1 MNLNATRTAL
11 LLVGIVFTAYHSA
24 RTLFWTGPV
33 KYPVLIIITVCIVA
47 LVTLI
52 GLFAQSR
59 TSPAAA
65 DAPLT
70 AGGNGPSVLPGWA
83 AILAIVT
90 AGLTP
95 TAIAIGVGREHVDA
109 PYATG
114 YIGGVGMMLTVVMIR
129 RRVTCAWIGIG
140 LLVLGSVA
148 WLGPLGAFS
157 FGLVGAIMWV
167 SVAQII
173 MASLD
178 RASRDTVRLIEL
190 QRAAAAWQA
199 AQSVRRRE
207 RRVRVQF
214 ALQVAGPLLTK
225 IIAQGG
231 NVSNEDRAEARVAE
245 GTLRDELR
253 APNLL
258 DSRVR
263 IAIEQARR
271 RGSTV
276 TLLDEGGLDGITDDE
291 LARIRGEIAGAI
303 SRADSARIIVRS
315 SRHRET
321 AVTVVG
327 RSAAGDGLTPDDTVE
342 LWQEIARAAA
352 PHGAT

>member
-1 MNLNATRTAL
+1 MNLTTRTAL
-11 LLVGIVFTAYHSA
+11 LLVGIVFTAYHAA

-33 KYPVLIIITVCIVA
+33 MHPILVIITVCFVA
-47 LVTLI
+47 LATLI
-52 GLFAQSR
+52 ALFAEPR
-59 TSPAAA
+59 TPAVAI

-70 AGGNGPSVLPGWA
+70 AGGNGPKVLPMWA
-83 AILAIVT
+83 AVLALV
-90 AGLTP
+90 AAALTP
-95 TAIAIGVGREHVDA
+95 TAIAIGVGRDHVDA

-114 YIGGVGMMLTVVMIR
+114 YIGGIGLLMTVVMIR
-129 RRVTCAWIGIG
+129 RRVMCAWLGVA
-140 LLVLGSVA
+140 LLVIGSVI

-173 MASLD
+173 MHSLD

-214 ALQVAGPLLTK
+214 ALQVAGPLLTRM
-225 IIAQGG
+225 IGQGG
-231 NVSNEDRAEARVAE
+231 ALTSEERAEARVAE

-258 DSRVR
+258 DTRVR
-263 IAIEQARR
+263 VAIEQARR
-271 RGSTV
+271 QGSTV
-276 TLLDEGGLDGITDDE
+276 TLLDEGGLDGLTEEE
-291 LARIRGEIAGAI
+291 LGRIRGEIADAI
-303 SRADSARIIVRS
+303 ASAPSARIIVRS
-315 SRHRET
+315 SRHPEI

-327 RSAAGDGLTPDDTVE
+327 RSAAGDGLTPEDTVE
-342 LWQEIARAAA
+342 LWQEIARA
-352 PHGAT
+352 TTN

>member
-1 MNLNATRTAL
+1 MNITTRTAL
-11 LLVGIVFTAYHSA
+11 LLVGIVFTAYHAA

-33 KYPVLIIITVCIVA
+33 VHPVLIIITVCIVA

-52 GLFAQSR
+52 GLFAESR
-59 TSPAAA
+59 NPVVPSDVA
-65 DAPLT
+65 LT
-70 AGGNGPSVLPGWA
+70 AGGNGPGVLPMWA
-83 AILAIVT
+83 GVLAMVT
-90 AGLTP
+90 AALTP
-95 TAIAIGVGREHVDA
+95 TAVAIGVGREHVDA

-114 YIGGVGMMLTVVMIR
+114 YIGGVGLLLTVVMIR
-129 RRVTCAWIGIG
+129 RRVMCAWIGVG
-140 LLVLGSVA
+140 LLVIGSVA

-173 MASLD
+173 MHSLD
-178 RASRDTVRLIEL
+178 RASRDTMRLLEL

-214 ALQVAGPLLTK
+214 ALQVAGPLLTRM
-225 IIAQGG
+225 IGQGG
-231 NVSNEDRAEARVAE
+231 ALTDEERAEARVAE

-253 APNLL
+253 APHLL
-258 DSRVR
+258 DTRVR
-263 IAIEQARR
+263 IAIERARR

-276 TLLDEGGLDGITDDE
+276 TLLDEGGLDGLNDDE
-291 LARIRGEIAGAI
+291 LGRIRGEIADAI
-303 SRADSARIIVRS
+303 SDAQSARIIVRS
-315 SRHRET
+315 SRHAEI

-327 RSAAGDGLTPDDTVE
+327 RSATGDGIAADDTVE
-342 LWQEIARAAA
+342 LWQEITRTASV
-352 PHGAT
+352 

>member
-1 MNLNATRTAL
+1 MNLTTRTAL
-11 LLVGIVFTAYHSA
+11 LLVGIVFTAYHAA

-33 KYPVLIIITVCIVA
+33 VYPLLLIMTVCCVA

-52 GLFAQSR
+52 GLFAEPRATVVPS
-59 TSPAAA
+59 

-70 AGGNGPSVLPGWA
+70 AGNNGPSMLPLWA
-83 AILAIVT
+83 GILAMVT
-90 AGLTP
+90 AALTP
-95 TAIAIGVGREHVDA
+95 TAIALGVGREHVDA

-114 YIGGVGMMLTVVMIR
+114 YIGGVGLMLTIVVIR
-129 RRVTCAWIGIG
+129 RRVMCAWIGVS
-140 LLVLGSVA
+140 LLVIGAVA

-173 MASLD
+173 MRSLD
-178 RASRDTVRLIEL
+178 RASRDTMRLLEL

-214 ALQVAGPLLTK
+214 ALQVAGPLLTRM
-225 IIAQGG
+225 IGQGG
-231 NVSNEDRAEARVAE
+231 ALTADERAEARVAE

-258 DSRVR
+258 DTRVR
-263 IAIEQARR
+263 TAIEQARR
-271 RGSTV
+271 RGSAV
-276 TLLDEGGLDGITDDE
+276 TLLDEGGLDGLAIDE
-291 LARIRGEIAGAI
+291 LTRIRGEIADALAH
-303 SRADSARIIVRS
+303 ADSARIIVRS
-315 SRHRET
+315 SRHPET

-327 RSAAGDGLTPDDTVE
+327 RSAAGDGLSADDTVD
-342 LWQEIARAAA
+342 LWQEIARSAVR
-352 PHGAT
+352 

>member
-1 MNLNATRTAL
+1 MIFSTRTAL
-11 LLVGIVFTAYHSA
+11 LLVGIVFTAYHAA

-33 KYPVLIIITVCIVA
+33 RHPILIIITVCIVA

-52 GLFAQSR
+52 GLFAESR
-59 TSPAAA
+59 AGSGNA

-70 AGGNGPSVLPGWA
+70 AGGNGPGVLPTWA
-83 AILAIVT
+83 AVLALVT
-90 AGLTP
+90 AALTP
-95 TAIAIGVGREHVDA
+95 TAMALGVGRENVEA

-114 YIGGVGMMLTVVMIR
+114 YIGGVGLMLTVAMIR
-129 RRVTCAWIGIG
+129 RRVMCAWVGVG
-140 LLVLGSVA
+140 LLVIGAVT

-199 AQSVRRRE
+199 AQSVRRRD
-207 RRVRVQF
+207 RRIRVQF
-214 ALQVAGPLLTK
+214 ALQVAGPLLTRM
-225 IIAQGG
+225 IAQGG
-231 NVSNEDRAEARVAE
+231 ALTEDERAEARVAE

-258 DSRVR
+258 DTRVR
-263 IAIEQARR
+263 VAIEQARR
-271 RGSTV
+271 RGSAV
-276 TLLDEGGLDGITDDE
+276 TLLDEGGLDGLPEGE
-291 LARIRGEIAGAI
+291 LTRIRGEIAQAI
-303 SRADSARIIVRS
+303 AGSDAARIIVRS
-315 SRHRET
+315 SRHPET

-327 RSAAGDGLTPDDTVE
+327 RSAAGDGLTADDTVE
-342 LWQEIARAAA
+342 LWQEIARTVAA
-352 PHGAT
+352 

>member
-1 MNLNATRTAL
+1 MNLTTRTAL
-11 LLVGIVFTAYHSA
+11 LLVGIVFTAYHAA
-24 RTLFWTGPV
+24 RSLFWTGPV
-33 KYPVLIIITVCIVA
+33 VYPILVLATVCVLA
-47 LVTLI
+47 LVTLVS
-52 GLFAQSR
+52 LFAESR
-59 TSPAAA
+59 VPAAPT

-70 AGGNGPSVLPGWA
+70 AGENGPGLLPMWA
-83 AILAIVT
+83 TMLALLT
-90 AGLTP
+90 AALTP
-95 TAIAIGVGREHVDA
+95 TAVAIGVGRDDVNA

-114 YIGGVGMMLTVVMIR
+114 YIGGVGLLLTIVMIR

-140 LLVLGSVA
+140 LLVVGAVA

-178 RASRDTVRLIEL
+178 RASRDTVRLLEL

-214 ALQVAGPLLTK
+214 ALQVAGPLLTRM
-225 IIAQGG
+225 IGQGG
-231 NVSNEDRAEARVAE
+231 ALTEEERAEARVAE

-253 APNLL
+253 APHLL
-258 DSRVR
+258 DTRVR

-271 RGSTV
+271 RGSAV
-276 TLLDEGGLDGITDDE
+276 TLLDEGGLDGLTGE
-291 LARIRGEIAGAI
+291 QLGRIRGEIADAI

-315 SRHRET
+315 SRHVET

-327 RSAAGDGLTPDDTVE
+327 RSAAGDGLTDEDTVE
-342 LWQEIARAAA
+342 LWQEIARV
-352 PHGAT
+352 TEKR